1 MKEIDIGVCIPQGS
15 MKHLILCNNW
25 DITYDFEEYSLEHLK
40 QINKEGWTYTD
51 IDWNIDFNPKVFLFS
66 YSQMQYTINI

>member
-1 MKEIDIGVCIPQGS
+1 MLFRGRQAV
-15 MKHLILCNNW
+15 
-25 DITYDFEEYSLEHLK
+25 
-40 QINKEGWTYTD
+40 NKEGWTYTD